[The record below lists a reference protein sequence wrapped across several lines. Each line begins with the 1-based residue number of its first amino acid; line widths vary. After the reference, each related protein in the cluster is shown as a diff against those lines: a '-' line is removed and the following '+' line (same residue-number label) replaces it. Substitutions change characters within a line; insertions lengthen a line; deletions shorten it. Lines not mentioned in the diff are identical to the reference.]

1 MLKHIEIRNYA
12 LIEHFDIDFDGGLS
26 VITGETGAGK
36 SIMMGALALVLGQRA
51 DTKVIQQGKSKCVV
65 EAVFDIAALALQP
78 LFERLDVDYADE
90 CILRREVLDSG
101 KSRAFVNDTPVNLQ
115 QLRDISVRL
124 VDIHSQHENLLLGE
138 NAFQLGVVDAMAE
151 SQRELADYR
160 HKYKLYKEA
169 ERRLTDL
176 QQTAEQWRSERDY
189 AQFQFD
195 QLAALALTDGEQD
208 SLEAELEAM
217 NHSEEVKTALAAA
230 LENLSDEA
238 VGVQIR
244 LKDTL
249 SALRRIMRFLP
260 PNADYEQRVESAL
273 VDLNDIA
280 SELENRLNDTD
291 FDPQRK
297 EFVESRLDQI
307 YTLQQKHRVR
317 TVAELLHL
325 QADFEAK
332 LSRIDG
338 FDFELE
344 QLTQQKTQA
353 QADLSRAAEV
363 LSHKRASVQTLLESE
378 VSRQLVQLGMPNA
391 NFVVR
396 ITTADGFLPMGT
408 DVVEFLFSAN
418 KNHAPQTIAQTASGG
433 ELSRLMLVIKA
444 LMASRTQLPTIVFD
458 EIDTGVSGEVAYR
471 MGLIMSKMAQS
482 MQVIAITHLPQ
493 IAAKGTAHYRVFK
506 HDTADATVTDIVRL
520 SPTERIH
527 EIAEMLS
534 GKNPSEAAIENAKE
548 LLEKVSSEQLVVRS

>member
-78 LFERLDVDYADE
+78 LFARLDVDYADE

-151 SQRELADYR
+151 TQHELTDYR

-195 QLAALALTDGEQD
+195 QLAALALSDGEQE

-230 LENLSDEA
+230 LANLSDEA
-238 VGVQIR
+238 AGVQIR

-249 SALRRIMRFLP
+249 TALRRIARFLP

-297 EFVESRLDQI
+297 EFVENRLDQI

-344 QLTQQKTQA
+344 QLTQQKAQA
-353 QADLSRAAEV
+353 QTELSRAAEI
-363 LSHKRASVQTLLESE
+363 LSSKRSRVQPVLESE

-458 EIDTGVSGEVAYR
+458 EIDTGVSGEVAHR
-471 MGLIMSKMAQS
+471 MGLIMSQMAQS

-534 GKNPSEAAIENAKE
+534 GKNPSEAAINNAKE
-548 LLEKVSSEQLVVRS
+548 LLEK

>member
-26 VITGETGAGK
+26 VVTGETGAGK

-51 DTKVIQQGKSKCVV
+51 DTKVIQQGKNKCVV
-65 EAVFDIAALALQP
+65 EAVFDIADLALQP
-78 LFERLDVDYADE
+78 LFESLDVDYADE

-101 KSRAFVNDTPVNLQ
+101 KSRAFVNDMPVNLQ
-115 QLRDISVRL
+115 QLRDISTHL

-160 HKYKLYKEA
+160 AKYKIYKEA
-169 ERRLTDL
+169 ERRLADL
-176 QQTAEQWRSERDY
+176 QQTAEQWRSDRDY

-195 QLAALALTDGEQD
+195 QLAALGLTDGEQE

-217 NHSEEVKTALAAA
+217 NHSEEVKTGLSVALA
-230 LENLSDEA
+230 NLSDESA
-238 VGVQIR
+238 GVALR
-244 LKDTL
+244 LKETL
-249 SALRRIMRFLP
+249 SALRRIARFLP
-260 PNADYEQRVESAL
+260 QNADYEQRIESAL
-273 VDLNDIA
+273 VDLDDIA
-280 SELENRLNDTD
+280 SELESRLNDTD
-291 FDPQRK
+291 FDPRRK
-297 EFVESRLDQI
+297 EFVEARLDQI
-307 YTLQQKHRVR
+307 YTLQQKHRVG
-317 TVAELLHL
+317 TVAELLRL

-332 LSRIDG
+332 LARIDG

-344 QLTQQKTQA
+344 QLTKQKQQA
-353 QADLSRAAEV
+353 QADLSRAAEA
-363 LSHKRASVQTLLESE
+363 LSAKRASVQTVLESE
-378 VSRQLVQLGMPNA
+378 VSRQLAQLGMPNA
-391 NFVVR
+391 RFVVR
-396 ITTADGFLPMGT
+396 FVAATDFLPTGR

-444 LMASRTQLPTIVFD
+444 LVANRTQLPTIVFD
-458 EIDTGVSGEVAYR
+458 EIDTGVSGEVALR
-471 MGLIMSKMAQS
+471 MGLIMSEMAQS

-493 IAAKGTAHYRVFK
+493 IAAQGVAHYRVFK
-506 HDTADATVTDIVRL
+506 HDTAEATVTNIVRL
-520 SPTERIH
+520 SPAERVH

-548 LLEKVSSEQLVVRS
+548 LLEK

>member
-151 SQRELADYR
+151 SQHELADYR

-169 ERRLTDL
+169 ERRLADL

-195 QLAALALTDGEQD
+195 QLAALALADGEQE
-208 SLEAELEAM
+208 SLEAELETM

-230 LENLSDEA
+230 LANLSDEA
-238 VGVQIR
+238 AGVQIR

-249 SALRRIMRFLP
+249 SALRRIARFLP

-317 TVAELLHL
+317 TVAELLRL

-344 QLTQQKTQA
+344 QLTQQNTQA

-396 ITTADGFLPMGT
+396 ITAADGFLPMGT

-458 EIDTGVSGEVAYR
+458 EIDTGVSGEVAHR
-471 MGLIMSKMAQS
+471 MGLIMSQMAQS

-548 LLEKVSSEQLVVRS
+548 LLKK

>member
-151 SQRELADYR
+151 SQHELADYR

-195 QLAALALTDGEQD
+195 QLAALALADGEQE
-208 SLEAELEAM
+208 SLEAELETM

-230 LENLSDEA
+230 LANLSDEA
-238 VGVQIR
+238 AGVQIR

-249 SALRRIMRFLP
+249 SALRRITRFLP

-297 EFVESRLDQI
+297 DFVESRLDQI

-317 TVAELLHL
+317 TVAELLRL

-396 ITTADGFLPMGT
+396 ITAADGFLPMGT

-458 EIDTGVSGEVAYR
+458 EIDTGVSGEVAHR
-471 MGLIMSKMAQS
+471 MGLIMSQMAQS

-548 LLEKVSSEQLVVRS
+548 LLKK

>member
-151 SQRELADYR
+151 SQHELADYR

-169 ERRLTDL
+169 ERRLADL

-195 QLAALALTDGEQD
+195 QLAALALADGEQE
-208 SLEAELEAM
+208 SLEAELETM

-230 LENLSDEA
+230 LANLSDEA
-238 VGVQIR
+238 AGVQIR

-249 SALRRIMRFLP
+249 SALRRIARFLP

-297 EFVESRLDQI
+297 DFVESRLDQI

-317 TVAELLHL
+317 TVAELLRL

-396 ITTADGFLPMGT
+396 ITAADGFLPMGT

-444 LMASRTQLPTIVFD
+444 LMASHTQLPTIVFD
-458 EIDTGVSGEVAYR
+458 EIDTGVSGEVAHR
-471 MGLIMSKMAQS
+471 MGLIMSQMAQS

-548 LLEKVSSEQLVVRS
+548 LLKK

>member
-78 LFERLDVDYADE
+78 LFERLDVDYTDE

-151 SQRELADYR
+151 SQHELADYR
-160 HKYKLYKEA
+160 HKYKLYKEV
-169 ERRLTDL
+169 ERRLADL

-195 QLAALALTDGEQD
+195 QLAALALTDGEQEL
-208 SLEAELEAM
+208 LEAELEAM

-230 LENLSDEA
+230 LANLSDEA
-238 VGVQIR
+238 AGVQIR

-249 SALRRIMRFLP
+249 SALRRITRFLP
-260 PNADYEQRVESAL
+260 TNADYEQRVESAL

>member
-78 LFERLDVDYADE
+78 LFERLDVDYTDE

-151 SQRELADYR
+151 SQHELADYR
-160 HKYKLYKEA
+160 HKYKLYKEV
-169 ERRLTDL
+169 ERRLADL

-195 QLAALALTDGEQD
+195 QLAALALTDGEQEL
-208 SLEAELEAM
+208 LEAELEAM

-230 LENLSDEA
+230 LANLSDEA
-238 VGVQIR
+238 AGVQIR

-249 SALRRIMRFLP
+249 SALRRITRFLP
-260 PNADYEQRVESAL
+260 TNADYEQRVESAL

-317 TVAELLHL
+317 TVAELLRL

-458 EIDTGVSGEVAYR
+458 EIDTGVSGEVAHR

>member
-26 VITGETGAGK
+26 VVTGETGAGK

-51 DTKVIQQGKSKCVV
+51 DTKVIQQGKNKCVV
-65 EAVFDIAALALQP
+65 EAVFDIADLALQP
-78 LFERLDVDYADE
+78 LFESLDVDYADE

-101 KSRAFVNDTPVNLQ
+101 KSRAFVNDMPVNLQ
-115 QLRDISVRL
+115 QLRDISTHL

-160 HKYKLYKEA
+160 AKYKIYKEA
-169 ERRLTDL
+169 ERRLADL
-176 QQTAEQWRSERDY
+176 QQTAEQWRSDRDY

-195 QLAALALTDGEQD
+195 QLAALGLTDGEQE

-217 NHSEEVKTALAAA
+217 NHSEEVKTGLSVALA
-230 LENLSDEA
+230 NLSDESA
-238 VGVQIR
+238 GVALR
-244 LKDTL
+244 LKETL
-249 SALRRIMRFLP
+249 SALRRIARFLP
-260 PNADYEQRVESAL
+260 QNADYEQRIESAL
-273 VDLNDIA
+273 VDLDDIA
-280 SELENRLNDTD
+280 SELESRLNDTD
-291 FDPQRK
+291 FDPRRK
-297 EFVESRLDQI
+297 EFVEARLDQI
-307 YTLQQKHRVR
+307 YTLQQKHRVG
-317 TVAELLHL
+317 TVAELLRL

-332 LSRIDG
+332 LARIDG

-344 QLTQQKTQA
+344 QLTKQKQQA
-353 QADLSRAAEV
+353 QADLSRAAEA
-363 LSHKRASVQTLLESE
+363 LSAKRASVQTVLESE
-378 VSRQLVQLGMPNA
+378 VSRQLAQLGMPNA
-391 NFVVR
+391 RFVVR
-396 ITTADGFLPMGT
+396 FVAATDFLPTGR

-444 LMASRTQLPTIVFD
+444 LVANRTQLPTIVFD
-458 EIDTGVSGEVAYR
+458 EIDTGVSGEVALR
-471 MGLIMSKMAQS
+471 MGLIMSEMAQS

-493 IAAKGTAHYRVFK
+493 IAAKGVAHYRVFK
-506 HDTADATVTDIVRL
+506 HDTAEATVTNIVRL
-520 SPTERIH
+520 SPAERVH

-534 GKNPSEAAIENAKE
+534 GKNPSEAAIGNAKE
-548 LLEKVSSEQLVVRS
+548 LLEK

>member
-26 VITGETGAGK
+26 VVTGETGAGK

-65 EAVFDIAALALQP
+65 EAVFDIADLALRP
-78 LFERLDVDYADE
+78 LFESLDMDYADE

-115 QLRDISVRL
+115 QLRDLSSHL

-138 NAFQLGVVDAMAE
+138 NSFQLGVVDAMAE
-151 SQRELADYR
+151 SKLELADYR
-160 HKYKLYKEA
+160 AKYKIYKEA
-169 ERRLTDL
+169 EKRLADL
-176 QQTAEQWRSERDY
+176 RQTAEQWRSERDY

-195 QLAALALTDGEQD
+195 QLAALGLADGEQET
-208 SLEAELEAM
+208 LEAELETM

-230 LENLSDEA
+230 LSNLSDDSA
-238 VGVQIR
+238 GVEVR

-249 SALRRIMRFLP
+249 SALRRIVRFLP

-273 VDLNDIA
+273 VDLKDIA

-297 EFVESRLDQI
+297 EFVEARLDQI

-317 TVAELLHL
+317 TVAELLRL

-344 QLTQQKTQA
+344 QLAKQKEKA
-353 QADLSRAAEV
+353 QGELSRAAEA
-363 LSHKRASVQTLLESE
+363 LSAKRTAVQGALESE
-378 VSRQLVQLGMPNA
+378 VSHQLVQLGMPNA

-396 ITTADGFLPMGT
+396 IASAGGFLQTGA

-444 LMASRTQLPTIVFD
+444 LVASRTQLPTIVFD
-458 EIDTGVSGEVAYR
+458 EIDTGVSGEVAHR
-471 MGLIMSKMAQS
+471 MGLIMSQMAQS
-482 MQVIAITHLPQ
+482 MQVLAITHLPQ
-493 IAAKGTAHYRVFK
+493 IAAKGAAHYKVFK
-506 HDTADATVTDIVRL
+506 HDTTDATVTDIVRL
-520 SPTERIH
+520 SPDERVL

-534 GKNPSEAAIENAKE
+534 GKNPSEAAVENAKE
-548 LLEKVSSEQLVVRS
+548 LLKG

>member
-36 SIMMGALALVLGQRA
+36 SIMMGALGLVLGQRA

-151 SQRELADYR
+151 SQHELADYR

-195 QLAALALTDGEQD
+195 QLAALALADGEQE
-208 SLEAELEAM
+208 SLEAELETM

-230 LENLSDEA
+230 LANLSDEA
-238 VGVQIR
+238 AGVQIR

-249 SALRRIMRFLP
+249 SALRRITRFLP

-297 EFVESRLDQI
+297 DFVESRLDQI

-317 TVAELLHL
+317 TVAELLRL
-325 QADFEAK
+325 QADFKAK

-396 ITTADGFLPMGT
+396 ITAANGFLPTGI

-458 EIDTGVSGEVAYR
+458 EIDTGVSGEVAHR
-471 MGLIMSKMAQS
+471 MGLIMSQMAQS

-548 LLEKVSSEQLVVRS
+548 LLKK

>member
-26 VITGETGAGK
+26 VVTGETGAGK

-65 EAVFDIAALALQP
+65 EAVFDIADLALRP
-78 LFERLDVDYADE
+78 LFESLDMDYADE

-115 QLRDISVRL
+115 QLRDLSSHL

-138 NAFQLGVVDAMAE
+138 NSFQLGVVDAMAE
-151 SQRELADYR
+151 SKRELADYR
-160 HKYKLYKEA
+160 AKYKIYKDA
-169 ERRLTDL
+169 EKRLADL
-176 QQTAEQWRSERDY
+176 RQTAEQWRSERDY

-195 QLAALALTDGEQD
+195 QLAALNLSDGEQET
-208 SLEAELEAM
+208 LETELEAM

-230 LENLSDEA
+230 LSNLSDDSA
-238 VGVQIR
+238 GVEVR

-249 SALRRIMRFLP
+249 SALRRIVRFLP
-260 PNADYEQRVESAL
+260 PNTDYEQRVESAL
-273 VDLNDIA
+273 VDLKDIA

-297 EFVESRLDQI
+297 EFVEARLDQI

-317 TVAELLHL
+317 TVAELLRL

-344 QLTQQKTQA
+344 QLAKQKEKA
-353 QADLSRAAEV
+353 QGELSRAAEA
-363 LSHKRASVQTLLESE
+363 LLAKRAAVQGALESE

-396 ITTADGFLPMGT
+396 ITSADGFLPTGA

-444 LMASRTQLPTIVFD
+444 LVASRTQLPTIVFD
-458 EIDTGVSGEVAYR
+458 EIDTGVSGEVAHR
-471 MGLIMSKMAQS
+471 MGLIMSQMAQS
-482 MQVIAITHLPQ
+482 MQVLAITHLPQ
-493 IAAKGTAHYRVFK
+493 IAAKGAAHYKVFK

-520 SPTERIH
+520 SSDERVL

-534 GKNPSEAAIENAKE
+534 GKNPSEAAVENAKE
-548 LLEKVSSEQLVVRS
+548 LLKG

>member
-51 DTKVIQQGKSKCVV
+51 DTKVIQQGKSKCMV

-151 SQRELADYR
+151 SQHELADYR

-195 QLAALALTDGEQD
+195 QLAALALTDGEQEL
-208 SLEAELEAM
+208 LEAELEAK

-230 LENLSDEA
+230 LANLSDEA
-238 VGVQIR
+238 AGVQIR

-249 SALRRIMRFLP
+249 SALRRITRFLP
-260 PNADYEQRVESAL
+260 TNADYEQRVESAL

-317 TVAELLHL
+317 TVTELLRL

-396 ITTADGFLPMGT
+396 ITTADGFLPTGT

-458 EIDTGVSGEVAYR
+458 EIDTGVSGEVAHR
-471 MGLIMSKMAQS
+471 MGLIMSQMAQS

>member
-78 LFERLDVDYADE
+78 LFERLDVDYTDE

-230 LENLSDEA
+230 LANLSDEA

-249 SALRRIMRFLP
+249 SALRRITRFLP
-260 PNADYEQRVESAL
+260 TNADYEQRVESAL

-396 ITTADGFLPMGT
+396 ITTADGFLPTGT

>member
-151 SQRELADYR
+151 SQHELADYR

-195 QLAALALTDGEQD
+195 QLAALALTDGEQE

-230 LENLSDEA
+230 LANLSDEA
-238 VGVQIR
+238 AGVQIR

-249 SALRRIMRFLP
+249 LALRRITRFLP
-260 PNADYEQRVESAL
+260 TNADYEQRVESAL

-317 TVAELLHL
+317 TVAELLRL

-363 LSHKRASVQTLLESE
+363 LSHKRASVLTLLESE

-396 ITTADGFLPMGT
+396 ITAADGFLPMGT

-458 EIDTGVSGEVAYR
+458 EIDTGVSGEVAHR
-471 MGLIMSKMAQS
+471 MGLIMSQMAQS

-548 LLEKVSSEQLVVRS
+548 LLKK